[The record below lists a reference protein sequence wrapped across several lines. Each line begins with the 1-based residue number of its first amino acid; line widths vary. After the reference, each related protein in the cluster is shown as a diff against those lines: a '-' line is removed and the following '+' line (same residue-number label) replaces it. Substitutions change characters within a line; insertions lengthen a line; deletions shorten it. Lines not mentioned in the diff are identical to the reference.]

1 MKFIKRYY
9 IEKDLCYLMYQKFDY
24 KKNEIINE
32 EDKMEIQDLDKNITG
47 IEFIQKKSG
56 NDSYSQN

>member
-24 KKNEIINE
+24 KKNEIISE
-32 EDKMEIQDLDKNITG
+32 EDKIEI
-47 IEFIQKKSG
+47 
-56 NDSYSQN
+56 

>member
-1 MKFIKRYY
+1 MKIAIGCDPNAE
-9 IEKDLCYLMYQKFDY
+9 IEKQA
-24 KKNEIINE
+24 I
-32 EDKMEIQDLDKNITG
+32 